1 MGREVVTGYCW
12 PQSVRAGEQVGLHL
26 SSSGGRPVR
35 VEVARV
41 GGRREVVFSADA
53 VAADEHETPKDAS
66 SKGCGWPVALTL
78 DVDPTW
84 RSGYYEVVMEIDV
97 GEKVRRDHAF
107 FVVRPSAGAR
117 IVLALATNT
126 WHAYNDFGGPNLYT
140 GGTHVAMQRPMAAGY
155 LYKPPGKGRRVTGT
169 GAPDPQNAAHVGY
182 IQLNHLSGYAGSA
195 GWPDWELPFIEW
207 AEREGFEIG
216 VCTNADLEEHPE
228 VLDGASLYLSVGHD
242 EYWSR
247 GMRDTVE
254 AFIARGGNA
263 AFFSGNTSLWQV
275 RIEGDDHDV
284 MVGYKGF
291 FKDDPLMETDREPEV
306 TTFWSD
312 VVVGRPENHMT
323 GVSFTRGGYHRIG
336 RNVTAGLGGYTV
348 HRAGHWIF
356 DGTGLGYGDVL
367 GAGATVVGYE
377 CDGCV
382 FTYRDGLPYPTGED
396 GTPSTFE
403 ILGTC
408 PTQHFTRETAPRPPK
423 PGEPSELE
431 YIASRVFG
439 TREPEAMERIR
450 HGHAVLGAY
459 TNDGGRDGG
468 HVGVDRL
475 GPRAGRAR
483 PADRADHPERAD
495 AAGVARQRSASPTA
509 GTRAS
514 PPVTHTLGTCVL
526 PGPGLL
532 REAEEHLADDVA
544 LHLAGAAG
552 DAAAGRA
559 EHAGRRVAVEH
570 RVGAGLVGAGDGD
583 VEEQLGDAEL
593 EQRRGGR
600 RLRALA
606 LAERLQRLAAG
617 VERDVGRGRRPGGRA
632 RSPTR
637 RCGRARW

>member
-12 PQSVRAGEQVGLHL
+12 PQSVSAGAGERVGLHM

-35 VEVARV
+35 VEVARAGV
-41 GGRREVVFSADA
+41 PREVVFSAPA
-53 VAADEHETPKDAS
+53 VATDEHEIPQDAS
-66 SKGCGWPVALTL
+66 SQGCGWPVALTL
-78 DVDPTW
+78 DVDPAW

-97 GEKVRRDHAF
+97 GEKVRRDYAF
-107 FVVRPSAGAR
+107 FTVRPPAGTR

-140 GGTHVAMQRPMAAGY
+140 GGTHVALQRPMAAGY

-195 GWPDWELPFIEW
+195 GWPEWELPFVEW

-216 VCTNADLEEHPE
+216 VCTNADLEAHPE
-228 VLDGASLYLSVGHD
+228 VLDGAGLYLSVGHD

-254 AFIARGGNA
+254 AFVARGGNA
-263 AFFSGNTSLWQV
+263 AFLSGNTSLWQV
-275 RIEGDDHDV
+275 RLEGDDHDV
-284 MVGYKGF
+284 MVGYKGY
-291 FKDDPLMETDREPEV
+291 FKDDPLMGTAREPEV

-312 VVVGRPENHMT
+312 VIVGRPENHMT

-336 RNVTAGLGGYTV
+336 RNVTSGLGGYTV

-396 GTPSTFE
+396 GTPPTFE

-408 PTQHFTRETAPRPPK
+408 PTQHFTRESAPRPPK
-423 PGEPSELE
+423 PSEPSELE
-431 YIASRVFG
+431 YIASRIFG
-439 TREPEAMERIR
+439 TRDPEAMERIR

-459 TNDGGRDGG
+459 TNDAGATVVTSGSTDWAHGLANRDPQIEQITRN
-468 HVGVDRL
+468 VLTRL
-475 GPRAGRAR
+475 G
-483 PADRADHPERAD
+483 
-495 AAGVARQRSASPTA
+495 
-509 GTRAS
+509 
-514 PPVTHTLGTCVL
+514 
-526 PGPGLL
+526 
-532 REAEEHLADDVA
+532 
-544 LHLAGAAG
+544 
-552 DAAAGRA
+552 
-559 EHAGRRVAVEH
+559 
-570 RVGAGLVGAGDGD
+570 
-583 VEEQLGDAEL
+583 
-593 EQRRGGR
+593 
-600 RLRALA
+600 
-606 LAERLQRLAAG
+606 
-617 VERDVGRGRRPGGRA
+617 
-632 RSPTR
+632 
-637 RCGRARW
+637 

>member
-1 MGREVVTGYCW
+1 MRREVVTGYCW
-12 PQSVRAGEQVGLHL
+12 PQSVAPGTQVGLHM
-26 SSSGGRPVR
+26 SSAAGRPVR
-35 VEVARV
+35 VQVARV
-41 GGRREVVFSADA
+41 GARREVVFSSDA
-53 VAADEHETPKDAS
+53 VAADEHAVPPDAS

-97 GEKVRRDHAF
+97 GDKVRRDYAF
-107 FVVRPSAGAR
+107 FVVRPSRGTR

-140 GGTHVAMQRPMAAGY
+140 GGTQVAMQRPMAAGY
-155 LYKPPGKGRRVTGT
+155 LFKPPGKGRRVTGT

-182 IQLNHLSGYAGSA
+182 IQINHLSGYAGSA

-207 AEREGFEIG
+207 AEHEGFEIG

-228 VLDGASLYLSVGHD
+228 VLRDASLYLSVGHD

-254 AFIARGGNA
+254 AFIAAGGNA

-284 MVGYKGF
+284 MVGYKSF
-291 FKDDPLMETDREPEV
+291 FKNDPLMGTAREREV

-312 VVVGRPENHMT
+312 VVVARPENHMT
-323 GVSFTRGGYHRIG
+323 GVTFTRGGYHRIG

-403 ILGTC
+403 ILGT
-408 PTQHFTRETAPRPPK
+408 
-423 PGEPSELE
+423 
-431 YIASRVFG
+431 
-439 TREPEAMERIR
+439 
-450 HGHAVLGAY
+450 
-459 TNDGGRDGG
+459 
-468 HVGVDRL
+468 
-475 GPRAGRAR
+475 
-483 PADRADHPERAD
+483 
-495 AAGVARQRSASPTA
+495 
-509 GTRAS
+509 
-514 PPVTHTLGTCVL
+514 
-526 PGPGLL
+526 
-532 REAEEHLADDVA
+532 
-544 LHLAGAAG
+544 
-552 DAAAGRA
+552 
-559 EHAGRRVAVEH
+559 
-570 RVGAGLVGAGDGD
+570 
-583 VEEQLGDAEL
+583 
-593 EQRRGGR
+593 
-600 RLRALA
+600 
-606 LAERLQRLAAG
+606 
-617 VERDVGRGRRPGGRA
+617 
-632 RSPTR
+632 
-637 RCGRARW
+637 